1 MSEELVATPENKLS
15 TSENEYETKV
25 PVVSVRLVSY
35 NDPVR
40 STTSLPF
47 EPIERNL
54 VEGVVA
60 KIGRQVNRPNN
71 NAAQASKESIWFQ
84 SKVVSRSHA
93 EIWAKDCQV
102 II

>member
-1 MSEELVATPENKLS
+1 MSTELVTSTENKIS
-15 TSENEYETKV
+15 SNDKKCETI

-35 NDPVR
+35 NDPTR

-60 KIGRQVNRPNN
+60 KIGRQVNRPTN